1 MADTALDVS
10 SNATDS
16 PPSVAVHE
24 LVASLQALHGLRPD
38 RDYGAYHSY
47 LTARLRRV
55 RKQGGFKQS
64 KGKGAFVPKVLSA
77 ADVGKAA
84 SLLVVPLLEA
94 ERAWANGM
102 EVKQTLES
110 GPKQGHSRLA
120 SHMYSRLR
128 KGAAHAK
135 AFDELCAA
143 SGADER
149 TRVEATA

>member
-1 MADTALDVS
+1 MAETASDVSTNTAL
-10 SNATDS
+10 
-16 PPSVAVHE
+16 PPLSVAVHE

-38 RDYGAYHSY
+38 RDYAAYHSY

-64 KGKGAFVPKVLSA
+64 KGKGGFVPKVLSA
-77 ADVGKAA
+77 ADVGKAP

-128 KGAAHAK
+128 KAVAHAR
-135 AFDELCAA
+135 AFEELCAT